1 MQQFLEDPTTIH
13 YDGSLDSIV
22 SRMAADNL
30 LDGQVYSPLAD
41 DEEDPTPVSE
51 EQAEQMALEI

>member
-13 YDGSLDSIV
+13 YDGSLESIV

-41 DEEDPTPVSE
+41 DEEDPTPISE
-51 EQAEQMALEI
+51 EQAE